1 MELFSDRCYF
11 FIITSARKT
20 LLWTA
25 HRIKKKRQYI
35 CNSINTLFLGWCHG
49 FTMFILCDTMMK
61 HLPPVLVAPAWFL
74 IKPRRSA
81 ALAVFTVEIDSG
93 LFVYQ
98 KRKKKGKKRSY
109 QILQYAQRTHTQSVL
124 PGRACEATPRWRQ
137 SVSPTRNDHLSLVQI
152 NGDDGWGGLAVLTA
166 ALRRGWV
173 GVWGS
178 WVESPRLWCVVPT
191 QRAKFSDVDLAS
203 EVGLIRLGTIQKSFR
218 LNSEY
223 SKWILV

>member
-1 MELFSDRCYF
+1 MTQILKWDSRCLKNMELFSDRCYF

-98 KRKKKGKKRSY
+98 KRKKKGKKKKLSDTPVR
-109 QILQYAQRTHTQSVL
+109 LKNTH
-124 PGRACEATPRWRQ
+124 
-137 SVSPTRNDHLSLVQI
+137 
-152 NGDDGWGGLAVLTA
+152 AVCAAWTCLWSHA
-166 ALRRGWV
+166 ALKAICL
-173 GVWGS
+173 
-178 WVESPRLWCVVPT
+178 PHP
-191 QRAKFSDVDLAS
+191 
-203 EVGLIRLGTIQKSFR
+203 
-218 LNSEY
+218 
-223 SKWILV
+223 